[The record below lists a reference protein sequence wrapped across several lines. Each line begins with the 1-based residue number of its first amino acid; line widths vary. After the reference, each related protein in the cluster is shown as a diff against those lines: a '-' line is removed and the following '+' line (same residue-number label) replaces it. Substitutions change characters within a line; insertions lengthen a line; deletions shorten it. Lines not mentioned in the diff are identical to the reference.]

1 MQQAL
6 GFTIST
12 IKNKGMRRMRPVGET
27 SGGEEGRGGGGGQE
41 RAGETESIGR
51 AGKS

>member
-12 IKNKGMRRMRPVGET
+12 IKNKGTRRMRPVGET

-51 AGKS
+51 VGKS